1 MAERTERSVLNHL
14 ITSCKDGA
22 RGFRYAADHVN
33 DTAVRALFKEMTSQR
48 ERFAGDL
55 LPHAQR
61 LGGATELDGTTA
73 AALHRGWMTIS
84 NALTRNSDEAIIREV
99 ERGETGALGVYQDA
113 LEGLLSQDARDLIE
127 QQLAE
132 IRQCHDRIQLLRFV
146 DNMANWI
153 H

>member
-1 MAERTERSVLNHL
+1 MAETTERSVLNHL

-22 RGFRYAADHVN
+22 RGLRYAADHVN
-33 DTAVRALFKEMTSQR
+33 DTSVRALFKEMTSQR

-61 LGGATELDGTTA
+61 LGGANESEGTRA
-73 AALHRGWMTIS
+73 ATLHRGWMTIS

-99 ERGETGALGVYQDA
+99 ERGETAALGLYQDA
-113 LEGLLSQDARDLIE
+113 LEGMLSQDTRDLIE

-132 IRQCHDRIQLLRFV
+132 ILRYHDRIRLLRFV
-146 DNMANWI
+146 DNIANWI

>member
-22 RGFRYAADHVN
+22 RGFRYAADHVK
-33 DTAVRALFKEMTSQR
+33 DTSVRRFAEMTSQR
-48 ERFAGDL
+48 ERFVGDL

-61 LGGATELDGTTA
+61 LGGANESEGTTA
-73 AALHRGWMTIS
+73 ATLHRGWMTIS
-84 NALTRNSDEAIIREV
+84 DALTRDSDEALIREV
-99 ERGETGALGVYQDA
+99 ERGETAALAAYQDA
-113 LEGLLSQDARDLIE
+113 MDGMLPPDARDLIE

-146 DNMANWI
+146 DNIANWI